1 MKRIANSNS
10 ANLSLGENAACLYNS
25 TTFFFLNKST
35 NINFLRGLKSLPQST
50 SKDKVVFFLIYTL
63 AILIV
68 SEKESDQKSVYYE
81 IVAEL
86 TV

>member
-1 MKRIANSNS
+1 MQTLVLEKMQ
-10 ANLSLGENAACLYNS
+10 LVF
-25 TTFFFLNKST
+25 TTVQLFFFLNKST

-50 SKDKVVFFLIYTL
+50 SKDKVIFFLIYTS

>member
-25 TTFFFLNKST
+25 TFVFLNKCT
-35 NINFLRGLKSLPQST
+35 NIKFLRGLKILPQST
-50 SKDKVVFFLIYTL
+50 SKDKVIFFLIYTS